1 MSKLSAQE
9 EGGVL
14 PKYNG
19 IGRTMKLSSA
29 DVLLPPSK
37 KYPFWFGGSA
47 SAMATLLTHP
57 LDLVKVRLQ
66 STLAPTRLSLAGM
79 TSQVII
85 AEGCAGLYAGLS
97 AALLRQFTYSTIRFG
112 VYEDLKSRFSRD
124 TGNSPHSTAM
134 LISLSALSG
143 FMGGVAGNPAD
154 IVNVRMQSDM
164 SRPVTERRNYKHAVD
179 GIFRI
184 LKTEGLR
191 SLYRGVGANAVRA
204 SLMNSSQ
211 LASYDMA
218 KVSCIKTLGLNDD
231 TTTHLVASFLA
242 GIVATTV
249 CSPVDVVKTRIM
261 GSTNGESV
269 WQILKHS
276 TKSEGLLWVLKGWN
290 PSFLRL
296 GPQTVLTLLIL
307 EQHKKLYAKMTM

>member
-1 MSKLSAQE
+1 MSNLSTQE
-9 EGGVL
+9 EDNYL
-14 PKYNG
+14 LKSNNMS
-19 IGRTMKLSSA
+19 ITMKPSSVDA
-29 DVLLPPSK
+29 LLPSSN

-66 STLAPTRLSLAGM
+66 STITPARLSMAGM
-79 TSQVII
+79 ATRVITT
-85 AEGCAGLYAGLS
+85 EGYAGLYAGLS
-97 AALLRQFTYSTIRFG
+97 AAILRQFTYSTIRFG
-112 VYEDLKSRFSRD
+112 VYEDLKSRLSHD
-124 TGNSPHSTAM
+124 TGTSHSPM
-134 LISLSALSG
+134 VLICLSALSG
-143 FMGGVAGNPAD
+143 FIGGVAGSPAD

-164 SRPVTERRNYKHAVD
+164 TRPLAEQRNYKHVFD
-179 GIFRI
+179 GIIHITRN
-184 LKTEGLR
+184 EGLS
-191 SLYRGVGANAVRA
+191 SLYRGVGANALRA

-218 KVSCIKTLGLNDD
+218 KASCIRTFGMNDD
-231 TTTHLVASFLA
+231 TKTHLVASSLA

-261 GSTNGESV
+261 GSINGEHV
-269 WQILKHS
+269 WQIIKGL
-276 TKSEGLLWVLKGWN
+276 TLSESPLWVFKGWV

-307 EQHKKLYAKMTM
+307 EQHKKLYAKMGV

>member
-1 MSKLSAQE
+1 MSNLSTQE
-9 EGGVL
+9 EDNYL
-14 PKYNG
+14 FKSNNMS
-19 IGRTMKLSSA
+19 ITMKPSSVDA
-29 DVLLPPSK
+29 LLPSSN

-66 STLAPTRLSLAGM
+66 STITPARLSMAGM
-79 TSQVII
+79 ASRVITT
-85 AEGCAGLYAGLS
+85 EGYAGLYAGLS
-97 AALLRQFTYSTIRFG
+97 AAILRQFTYSTIRFG
-112 VYEDLKSRFSRD
+112 VYEDLKSRL
-124 TGNSPHSTAM
+124 T
-134 LISLSALSG
+134 LSG
-143 FMGGVAGNPAD
+143 FIGGVAGNPAD

-164 SRPVTERRNYKHAVD
+164 TRPLAEQRNYKHVFD
-179 GIFRI
+179 GIIHITRN
-184 LKTEGLR
+184 EGLS
-191 SLYRGVGANAVRA
+191 SLYRGVGANALRA

-218 KVSCIKTLGLNDD
+218 KASCIRTFGMNDD
-231 TTTHLVASFLA
+231 TITHLVASSLA

-261 GSTNGESV
+261 GSTNGEHV
-269 WQILKHS
+269 WQIIKRS
-276 TKSEGLLWVLKGWN
+276 TLSESPLWVFKGWV

-307 EQHKKLYAKMTM
+307 EQHKKLYAKMGV